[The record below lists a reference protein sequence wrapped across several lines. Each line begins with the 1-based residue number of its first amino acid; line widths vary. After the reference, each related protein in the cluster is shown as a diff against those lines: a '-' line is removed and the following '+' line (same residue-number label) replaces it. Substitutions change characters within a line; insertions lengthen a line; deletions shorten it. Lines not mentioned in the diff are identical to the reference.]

1 MVRGGETDPARVCP
15 LARRY
20 DRFDDFAYSHQL
32 VRNVLLQVSGAP
44 VAMLPSQAF
53 YAHLFTYECQRFS
66 ETGCNNFP
74 FFFPQPGSM
83 ASAVRAT
90 CANDPNPPAVDAR
103 GGTETCRNT
112 WTGGLY
118 TGASGADVKLETAV
132 GAPHVP
138 VPVQQPVT
146 VRYTVNGDD
155 PVATSLAY
163 DAPFTVHGNATVRAA
178 SFAGA
183 QRVSPVTRAEFNM
196 SA

>member
-1 MVRGGETDPARVCP
+1 MGPCAHCCC
-15 LARRY
+15 RY

-32 VRNVLLQVSGAP
+32 VRNVLLQVNGAP

-74 FFFPQPGSM
+74 FFFVQPGSM

-90 CANDPNPPAVDAR
+90 CADDPNPPAVDVTSASNS
-103 GGTETCRNT
+103 CRNT

-118 TGASGADVKLETAV
+118 SGSAGAEVKLEVAV

-138 VPVQQPVT
+138 LAMEPLGDAQPVV
-146 VRYTVNGDD
+146 VRFTVNGSD
-155 PVATSLAY
+155 PVATSPAY
-163 DAPFTVHGNATVRAA
+163 TAPFTVYGNTTVRAA
-178 SFAGA
+178 SFMGTE
-183 QRVSPVTRAEFNM
+183 QVSPVTRAEFN
-196 SA
+196 ATKAR